1 MGKGGEP
8 SVMADAPPYDK
19 GYFFLPVA
27 LPALQR
33 EVGLAAR

>member
-1 MGKGGEP
+1 MEKGGA
-8 SVMADAPPYDK
+8 STVMIDAPPCDK

>member
-19 GYFFLPVA
+19 GYFLPPVA
-27 LPALQR
+27 LSAFQR

>member
-1 MGKGGEP
+1 MGKGGASP
-8 SVMADAPPYDK
+8 MMVDAPPHDK
-19 GYFFLPVA
+19 GYFLPVI